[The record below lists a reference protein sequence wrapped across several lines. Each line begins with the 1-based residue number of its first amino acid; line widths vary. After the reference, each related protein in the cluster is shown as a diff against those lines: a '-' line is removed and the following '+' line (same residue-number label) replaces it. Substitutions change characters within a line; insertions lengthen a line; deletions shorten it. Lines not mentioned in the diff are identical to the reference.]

1 MGPKGDKNEGRGARY
16 HARNHATAEA
26 DSVWAFEEVRTSL
39 MPTQMILVRVLI
51 AKIENTD
58 KLAQLLRQVPVKQ
71 GQQDWNCV
79 SWVKE
84 ALSQLEVS
92 TDILG
97 TSVVQWEAVRNTAM
111 SYCQKKRDQRRFDS
125 AAKYDNTRVP
135 TFDLIQGKETIE

>member
-1 MGPKGDKNEGRGARY
+1 MGPKSDKNEGRGARY

-26 DSVWAFEEVRTSL
+26 DSVWTFEEVRTSL
-39 MPTQMILVRVLI
+39 MPTQMILVRILI

-58 KLAQLLRQVPVKQ
+58 RLAQLLREVPVKQ

-92 TDILG
+92 NGILG
-97 TSVVQWEAVRNTAM
+97 TSVIQWEAVRNAAM
-111 SYCQKKRDQRRFDS
+111 SYCQRKRDQRRFDS
-125 AAKYDNTRVP
+125 GTGYDTTRVP